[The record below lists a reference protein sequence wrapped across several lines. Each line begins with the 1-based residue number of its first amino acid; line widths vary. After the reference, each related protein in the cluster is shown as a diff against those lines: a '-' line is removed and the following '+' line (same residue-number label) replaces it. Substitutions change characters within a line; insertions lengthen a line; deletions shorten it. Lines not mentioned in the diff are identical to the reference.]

1 MARCR
6 SARAAR
12 WPRCRERPVGYARPQ
27 RRASSGPART
37 AATGRERNVT
47 PSRSS
52 VLAALAVV
60 AGVLSWLVVHHE
72 YESLPA
78 LPVIGPVTLGLLA
91 AFELAYG
98 YSVRSRLRNPGT
110 RPIEPIFVAK
120 LAVFAKASSHAGAIV
135 AGLYGGFLAY
145 TLNHLGEPRI
155 DADSRASGLSV
166 AASLALVAAALFL
179 EYNCR
184 VPRSPDERD
193 D

>member
-1 MARCR
+1 M
-6 SARAAR
+6 
-12 WPRCRERPVGYARPQ
+12 
-27 RRASSGPART
+27 
-37 AATGRERNVT
+37 T

-110 RPIEPIFVAK
+110 RPVEPIFVAK

-145 TLNHLGEPRI
+145 TLMNLGKPHV

-166 AASLALVAAALFL
+166 VVCLALVGSALFL
-179 EYNCR
+179 EYSCR
-184 VPRSPDERD
+184 VPREPDD
-193 D
+193 PTA